1 MTEIIWQSV
10 GLEHRAET
18 YQSHYRWNIGDFLSV
33 VHNGQRL
40 LLRVEER
47 VVPVDDE
54 EHVQLRCV
62 IAAEEVRA
70 RIFGEIA
77 E

>member
-1 MTEIIWQSV
+1 MTDIIWGSGDKQFKS
-10 GLEHRAET
+10 ET
-18 YQSHYRWNIGDFLSV
+18 YQSHYRWNIGDYLSV
-33 VHNGQRL
+33 THGGQRL

-62 IAAEEVRA
+62 IAADEVRA
-70 RIFGEIA
+70 RIFGETT